1 MYTKFCLSSIQ
12 TEFCIYRLFDFLL
25 KIYYDWMTVNNR
37 HFPLFAVDARQKDDV
52 LLMIEALIASLEV
65 QSVTTEI
72 E

>member
-1 MYTKFCLSSIQ
+1 
-12 TEFCIYRLFDFLL
+12 
-25 KIYYDWMTVNNR
+25 MTVNNR

-52 LLMIEALIASLEV
+52 LLMIETLIASLEV

>member
-1 MYTKFCLSSIQ
+1 MPSSSRNPRPLGRGGCQ
-12 TEFCIYRLFDFLL
+12 
-25 KIYYDWMTVNNR
+25 YDWMTVNNR

-52 LLMIEALIASLEV
+52 LLIIEALIASLEV